1 MTAVS
6 PLNYNAFLFM
16 SPLILL
22 CIYVHAYMQ
31 TILFIQNGVSV
42 LYSASERGH
51 TEVVDAL
58 LKSGADPNLA
68 TMVWGLVCS
77 FHVLHM

>member
-1 MTAVS
+1 
-6 PLNYNAFLFM
+6 
-16 SPLILL
+16 
-22 CIYVHAYMQ
+22 MQ
-31 TILFIQNGVSV
+31 TILFIQNDVSV

-51 TEVVDAL
+51 TELVDAL